1 MNIQVSVEKPSS
13 IRRKLTIKVP
23 ALEVSKRFERT
34 LGEVQKTAKLKGFR
48 PGTAPLSIVKQFY
61 GADVRHNLLHRLI
74 DEAFQNAVV
83 QEKLKAVGSPQIE
96 TGDEHKTGA
105 GEHDHTIDETK
116 DFTFTAT
123 VDILPEIEVK
133 GYTGLALT
141 KDSDKVTKEDIEKT
155 ISQVLD
161 SQSSLTTV
169 ADAKAKAKKG
179 EFVDMDFAGGVV
191 TEKGLDERPGMKG
204 SRLLEIGSDQLIEGF
219 EEQLIGMVKGETK
232 TFQLPFPKDYFE
244 ADLAGKTAEFTVTV
258 KEIKRKEMP
267 ELTDEIAKQVG
278 YESVADL
285 KAKAE
290 AHLTNQK
297 KTDSDRKL
305 RSDLLAQIIEKN
317 AFECPQSLVQAQ
329 TRALANDVAQ
339 NLKSQGFNDQMIQE
353 AIGSELPN
361 LAKRA
366 ENQVR
371 ASLILEAIAKK
382 EDIKVDSKD
391 VDAEMSNMAKSM
403 RVEEDKVRE
412 FYLANPNRRDD
423 FEYKIR
429 EEKTMKF
436 LLEKSKIKTA

>member
-123 VDILPEIEVK
+123 VDVLPEIEVK

-169 ADAKAKAKKG
+169 TDAKAKAKKG

-191 TEKGLDERPGMKG
+191 TDKGLDERPGMKG

-219 EEQLIGMVKGETK
+219 EEQLVGMVKGETK

-285 KAKAE
+285 KTKAE
-290 AHLTNQK
+290 DHLTNQK

-317 AFECPQSLVQAQ
+317 PFECPQSLVQAQ
-329 TRALANDVAQ
+329 NRPLAND
-339 NLKSQGFNDQMIQE
+339 IT
-353 AIGSELPN
+353 
-361 LAKRA
+361 R
-366 ENQVR
+366 
-371 ASLILEAIAKK
+371 
-382 EDIKVDSKD
+382 
-391 VDAEMSNMAKSM
+391 
-403 RVEEDKVRE
+403 
-412 FYLANPNRRDD
+412 
-423 FEYKIR
+423 
-429 EEKTMKF
+429 
-436 LLEKSKIKTA
+436 